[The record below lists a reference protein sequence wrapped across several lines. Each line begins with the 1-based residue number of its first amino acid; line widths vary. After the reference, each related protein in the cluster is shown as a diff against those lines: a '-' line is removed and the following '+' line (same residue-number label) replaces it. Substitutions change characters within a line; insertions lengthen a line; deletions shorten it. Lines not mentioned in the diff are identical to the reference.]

1 MRIWHC
7 GHCNRNGTK
16 HNNGFSAGW
25 CGHCGRNDKLTPVE
39 PEPMMV
45 NGNEHL
51 ANMEVLEYDGLKFVT
66 ETTSHGCVRLTIYR
80 GEEKKPL
87 SREAYGN

>member
-1 MRIWHC
+1 MSDDYTHGDNVADHDYVI
-7 GHCNRNGTK
+7 
-16 HNNGFSAGW
+16 
-25 CGHCGRNDKLTPVE
+25 DPPV
-39 PEPMMV
+39 V

-80 GEEKKPL
+80 GEEKTPL

>member
-1 MRIWHC
+1 MSDDYTHGDNVADHDYVI
-7 GHCNRNGTK
+7 
-16 HNNGFSAGW
+16 
-25 CGHCGRNDKLTPVE
+25 DPPYV
-39 PEPMMV
+39 V
-45 NGNEHL
+45 NGNQHL

-80 GEEKKPL
+80 GDDPKPV